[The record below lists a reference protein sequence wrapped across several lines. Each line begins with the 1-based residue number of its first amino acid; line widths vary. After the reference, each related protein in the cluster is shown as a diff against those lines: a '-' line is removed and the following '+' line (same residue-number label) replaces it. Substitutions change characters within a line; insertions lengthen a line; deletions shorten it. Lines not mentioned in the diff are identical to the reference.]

1 MKRLFLLLPAT
12 LVIGLYS
19 YLFFLTV
26 TSDLNFYKF
35 SYLVYG
41 DFTATTAIIEN
52 FHRNALTWPLQYP
65 LFCGEQ
71 ITYHFGF
78 MALVGLVEK
87 LVPNLTIALNLVS
100 IAALVFLVIFTYL
113 VSLKLFKDKTVAALS
128 PIVYLFNPSLEW
140 VYLIRHVAHEGL
152 KETIKVSNFFA
163 AGPYRPSDVISVFWN
178 LNTFINQRHLILG
191 FALVLALIYIDLTGR
206 RKTEQGRVEQS
217 RVERFL
223 LLKILGVLLLT
234 IINKAALL
242 IYLLYLG
249 ASFILANKYLAKI
262 PICFFLR
269 LIRKKCSLDKKQITW
284 VVTKAKSSLLALGLI
299 MVTTLLILQIFYGQF
314 SRDLPNARIH
324 YRPGFLVDSVQYKH
338 SYPTF
343 VKWTLYLVENFTL
356 LPIAAVGGF
365 ILAYKS
371 NKQNRLSH
379 IALMATAFGSLF
391 TAFIVR
397 FSSDPAVN
405 HKLVNF
411 FIYLSA
417 IYTIYFILKLKNIP
431 LKALTLSWFIL
442 TLSLNLTADVI
453 PYLNSDYARF
463 LRPERSRVSKWIL
476 QHTSPTDCF
485 LNLTYET
492 MPITLTGRYVF
503 FGWDYYPMSAG
514 YNTLARREQIKF
526 ALKHLYRYNSK
537 EKLCE
542 LMDKNNLKY
551 IFLHLNNRAEKFAD
565 IQIFSDKFKSFPAE
579 FKDSKSMIISY
590 QKLCHDH

>member
-1 MKRLFLLLPAT
+1 MVPAAI
-12 LVIGLYS
+12 VIGLYS

-26 TSDLNFYKF
+26 TFDSNFYKF

-52 FHRNALTWPLQYP
+52 FHHNALTWPLQYP
-65 LFCGEQ
+65 LFCGKQ

-87 LVPNLTIALNLVS
+87 LIPNLSIALNLVS
-100 IAALVFLVIFTYL
+100 ITALVFLVIFTYL

-128 PIVYLFNPSLEW
+128 PFVYLFNPSLEW
-140 VYLIRHVAHEGL
+140 VYLIKRIAHEGL
-152 KETIKVSNFFA
+152 GETLKASNFFA
-163 AGPYRPSDVISVFWN
+163 AGPYRPSDVVSIFWN
-178 LNTFINQRHLILG
+178 LNTFVNQRHLILG
-191 FALVLALIYIDLTGR
+191 FALVLALIYLDL
-206 RKTEQGRVEQS
+206 TEQGRVEQS

-223 LLKILGVLLLT
+223 PLKILGVVLLT

-249 ASFILANKYLAKI
+249 MIFILANKYLAKI
-262 PICFFLR
+262 LTCFFLK
-269 LIRKKCSLDKKQITW
+269 LIRRKCKLDKNQISQITTE
-284 VVTKAKSSLLALGLI
+284 VKRSLLALGFI
-299 MVTTLLILQIFYGQF
+299 TAVTLLVLQIFYGQF
-314 SRDLPNARIH
+314 SRDLPNAKIH
-324 YRPGFLVDSVQYKH
+324 YKPGFLVNSVQYEH
-338 SYPTF
+338 SYPAFT
-343 VKWTLYLVENFTL
+343 KWFLYIAENFTL

-379 IALMATAFGSLF
+379 IALIATALGSLF
-391 TAFIVR
+391 TAFTVT

-411 FIYLSA
+411 FIYISA
-417 IYTIYFILKLKNIP
+417 IYAIYFIVKLKNIP
-431 LKALTLSWFIL
+431 LKALIFSWFIL
-442 TLSLNLTADVI
+442 TLSLNLTADVV
-453 PYLNSDYARF
+453 PYLNSDYAQF
-463 LRPERSRVSKWIL
+463 LRPERSKVSRWIL
-476 QHTSPTDCF
+476 QHTNPTDCF

-526 ALKHLYRYNSK
+526 ALARLYRYNSK

-542 LMDKNNLKY
+542 LMKKNNLKY
-551 IFLHLNNRAEKFAD
+551 IFLHLNNRPEKFAD
-565 IQIFSDKFKSFPAE
+565 IQIFSEKFKNFPAE
-579 FKDSKSMIISY
+579 FKDSKNMIISY
-590 QKLCHDH
+590 QKLCYDH

>member
-1 MKRLFLLLPAT
+1 MVPAAI
-12 LVIGLYS
+12 VIGLYS

-26 TSDLNFYKF
+26 TFDSNFYKF

-52 FHRNALTWPLQYP
+52 FHHSALTWPLQYP

-78 MALVGLVEK
+78 MALVGIVEK
-87 LVPNLTIALNLVS
+87 LIPNLTIALNLVS

-128 PIVYLFNPSLEW
+128 PIGYLFNPSLEW
-140 VYLIRHVAHEGL
+140 KNLIKHFAQEGL
-152 KETIKVSNFFA
+152 NNALHSSSFFGK
-163 AGPYRPSDVISVFWN
+163 GPYFDPTDIISVFWN
-178 LNTFINQRHLILG
+178 LNTFVNQRHLILG
-191 FALVLALIYIDLTGR
+191 FALVLALIYLDL
-206 RKTEQGRVEQS
+206 TEQGRVEQS

-223 LLKILGVLLLT
+223 PLKILGVVLLT

-249 ASFILANKYLAKI
+249 TVFILANKYAAKI
-262 PICFFLR
+262 LTCFFLK
-269 LIRKKCSLDKKQITW
+269 LIRRKCKLDKKQISQTT
-284 VVTKAKSSLLALGLI
+284 TKAKRSLLALGFI
-299 MVTTLLILQIFYGQF
+299 MAVTLLVLQIFYGQF
-314 SRDLPNARIH
+314 SRDLPNAEIH
-324 YRPGFLVDSVQYKH
+324 YKPGFLVNSVQYEH
-338 SYPTF
+338 SYPAFT
-343 VKWTLYLVENFTL
+343 KWLLYIAENFTL

-379 IALMATAFGSLF
+379 IALIATAFDSLF
-391 TAFIVR
+391 TAFTVT

-411 FIYLSA
+411 FIYISA
-417 IYTIYFILKLKNIP
+417 IYAIYFIVKLKNIP
-431 LKALTLSWFIL
+431 LKALIFSWFIL
-442 TLSLNLTADVI
+442 TLSLNLTADVV

-476 QHTSPTDCF
+476 QHTNPTDCF

-537 EKLCE
+537 EKLCK
-542 LMDKNNLKY
+542 LMKKNNLKY
-551 IFLHLNNRAEKFAD
+551 IFLRPYRKIQVFAN
-565 IQIFSDKFKSFPAE
+565 IQIFSEKFKNFPAE
-579 FKDSKSMIISY
+579 FKDSKNMIISY
-590 QKLCHDH
+590 QKLCHDR